1 MIRGIFNMKKVLFL
15 IEKDKKALLNEINES
30 LKIKNR
36 LIKLIIT
43 NPDKK
48 VSLSISRRIQ
58 FRFEEQILLLERI
71 RSMVISYET
80 REQLGIINKMIDRY
94 NSID

>member
-15 IEKDKKALLNEINES
+15 IEKDKKAFLNEINES

-48 VSLSISRRIQ
+48 VSLTISRRIQ
-58 FRFEEQILLLERI
+58 FKYEEQILLLERI
-71 RSMVISYET
+71 RSMVISCTT
-80 REQLGIINKMIDRY
+80 REQLGIINKMIARY